1 MTGEEMRPMRK
12 RIMFTISMLAT
23 GALLLACGDEA
34 DALRPGGNPAGG
46 GAGPAAPGDP
56 AGPAADDPAQCR
68 GREYVGY
75 GATNLHQ
82 GRAVAKIGVNR
93 GRVKPFGALET
104 EFERVLGNK
113 PATLATAKATFA
125 AAPARWY
132 GEPAANAVALKTAYD
147 IAFDGCLTYVA
158 TNPKLAQAPTAA
170 SATAACGDMARKF
183 WSKTPAPQEIAA
195 CVDVAT
201 TGTTTEPDAARKWAY
216 ACAAV
221 LTSAGFLTY

>member
-1 MTGEEMRPMRK
+1 MRK
-12 RIMFTISMLAT
+12 RMTFTISMLAT
-23 GALLLACGDEA
+23 GALLLACGEDEP
-34 DALRPGGNPAGG
+34 DALRGRGNPAAGG
-46 GAGPAAPGDP
+46 PEAPGDP
-56 AGPAADDPAQCR
+56 SAPAPAADDPALCT
-68 GREYVGY
+68 GRTYVGY
-75 GATNLHQ
+75 GAANLHQ
-82 GRAVAKIGVNR
+82 GRAVAKIGTNR
-93 GRVKPFGALET
+93 GRVKPFVALET

-132 GEPAANAVALKTAYD
+132 AEPAANAVALKTAYD

-158 TNPKLAQAPTAA
+158 TNAKLAQAPTAA
-170 SATAACGDMARKF
+170 SAGEACGDMARKF

-201 TGTTTEPDAARKWAY
+201 TGAATEPDTARKWAY